1 MKPIALIAVAA
12 ITSAATTFLV
22 HSVLAPEQ
30 KAAEATSAAPNADNA
45 EVAAL
50 RSEIGELTRSLD
62 RHRMAVDSRLEQLSR
77 QPVPAPAT
85 AAAPADGGVPLML
98 AADAVQSP
106 AGTERANLPAGE
118 LFELLRSGQLSNLEQ
133 EELWNQLSKLGRTK
147 ELIALFEERANQ
159 HPNDPAMQVELGGA
173 YLRMLQEVG
182 QGPLAGV
189 WAGRADGAFNRA
201 LEIDPLH
208 VEARLTKAISLSF
221 WPPILGKQG
230 EAVKQF
236 ETLISQLENQNPSPS
251 TAQAWVLLG
260 NLHQQMGN
268 PDQAQSVWQQGA
280 NLFPGNPEF
289 AAKLKP

>member
-12 ITSAATTFLV
+12 ITSAATTFLL
-22 HSVLAPEQ
+22 HTALGADAKP
-30 KAAEATSAAPNADNA
+30 AEATLAAPSSDD
-45 EVAAL
+45 AAL
-50 RSEIGELTRSLD
+50 VALRTEIGELARSLD
-62 RHRMAVDSRLEQLSR
+62 QHRMAVDSRLEQLAR
-77 QPVPAPAT
+77 QPVAAAPQPESTFAQLLAT
-85 AAAPADGGVPLML
+85 AIEEPTAAPADG
-98 AADAVQSP
+98 
-106 AGTERANLPAGE
+106 ERAKLPAE
-118 LFELLRSGQLSNLEQ
+118 DLFELLRSGQLSELEE
-133 EELWNQLSKLGRTK
+133 EELWNELSKLGRTK
-147 ELIALFEERANQ
+147 ELIALFEARAAQ
-159 HPNDPAMQVELGGA
+159 QPNDPAVQVELGGA

-182 QGPLAGV
+182 QSALAGV
-189 WAGRADGAFNRA
+189 WAGKADGAFNRA

-251 TAQAWVLLG
+251 TAQAWLMLG
-260 NLHQQMGN
+260 NLHQQMGK
-268 PDQAQSVWQQGA
+268 PDQALSVWQQGA